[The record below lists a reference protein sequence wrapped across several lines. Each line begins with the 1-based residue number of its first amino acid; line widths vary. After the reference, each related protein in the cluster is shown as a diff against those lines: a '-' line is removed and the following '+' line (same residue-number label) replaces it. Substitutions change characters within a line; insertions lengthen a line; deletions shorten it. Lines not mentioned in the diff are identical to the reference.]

1 MALNDWPTTVAS
13 ATTTDAEADSIRNS
27 RTDINQTIVNM
38 NGLINSFGP
47 LTSMTHGQVLKYDS
61 TQDKFLPA
69 DDIDTDNQNVFSTIS
84 VSGQSDVVA
93 DSNADTLTLVAGT
106 NVTITTDAAN
116 DTITINSTGGGGN
129 ISSPLTTNLEV
140 NTGVGIVSSNG
151 GPGGNAAAIIFDDE
165 DLDLIA
171 NDIRVDATQLSP
183 ADVNTQLLGS
193 GAKRWRTIYGHTL
206 DIEKAAAS
214 AATVVIFK
222 DLPTSDP
229 NVAGQLW
236 SNSGVLTVSSG

>member
-1 MALNDWPTTVAS
+1 MALADWPTTAEVAS
-13 ATTTDAEADSIRNS
+13 ITTTDAEADSIKSARA
-27 RTDINQTIVNM
+27 DINQTIVNV

-47 LTSMTHGQVLKYDS
+47 LTGITHGQVLKYDS

-69 DDIDTDNQNVFSTIS
+69 DDADTQNVFSTIS
-84 VSGQSDVVA
+84 VSGESDVVA
-93 DSNADTLTLVAGT
+93 DSNADTLTLVAGS
-106 NVTITTDAAN
+106 NITITTDAAN
-116 DTITINSTGGGGN
+116 DTITINSTGGGN

-140 NTGVGIVSSNG
+140 NTGVGLVSSNG

-165 DLDLIA
+165 DLNLIA
-171 NDIRVDATQLSP
+171 NDITIDATQLSP

-214 AATVVIFK
+214 AATVVIMK

-229 NVAGQLW
+229 NVEGQLW